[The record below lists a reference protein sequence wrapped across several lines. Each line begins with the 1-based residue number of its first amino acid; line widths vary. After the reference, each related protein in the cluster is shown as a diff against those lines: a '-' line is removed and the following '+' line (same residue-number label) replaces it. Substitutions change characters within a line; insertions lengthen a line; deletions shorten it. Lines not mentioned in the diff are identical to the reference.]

1 MDDGSSDATC
11 DIIKKYTENHSY
23 VVFVKFPQ
31 NRGTNAARNEAVR
44 RARGKWC
51 IILDSDDYFVDDA
64 LLTISQTMKEHTQY
78 KKHTQG
84 FFRAGGSQKEPYIP
98 YETGVH
104 IQRGDNRDGPAVRLQ
119 GGERRDEQ
127 DTGCQRRGR
136 VRAFQGG
143 TAGHAV

>member
-1 MDDGSSDATC
+1 MQIDV
-11 DIIKKYTENHSY
+11 IEE
-23 VVFVKFPQ
+23 VK
-31 NRGTNAARNEAVR
+31 GTQFMQC
-44 RARGKWC
+44 KLY
-51 IILDSDDYFVDDA
+51 I
-64 LLTISQTMKEHTQY
+64 EHTQY